1 MKRIERIKRF
11 SALLAVCILLG
22 VIFSPCVYAAGSTA
36 RSAAGSVTYTFSDLF
51 VSPGGSGVS
60 YTYPDDGVKPT
71 VKVSGSDV
79 TIEIPAIDDFE
90 ALTITGT
97 ITEEKTKEVE
107 ERTHGVWGP
116 AGIITESFT
125 IKIDPTYSEDIFHT
139 DNGYGESYFAFDMYE
154 SYSGPSLFKI
164 EVVLKG
170 VLERNGQYDWFK
182 DVALEIFLSEP
193 YGTPLVVTGN
203 AQAGPGEDAGVEFG
217 STLFLMY
224 WQISRPMPDLPGGG
238 ATLFL
243 AGEDHAYYEKAK

>member
-11 SALLAVCILLG
+11 SALLAVCTLLG

-71 VKVSGSDV
+71 VKFSGSDV

-116 AGIITESFT
+116 A
-125 IKIDPTYSEDIFHT
+125 
-139 DNGYGESYFAFDMYE
+139 
-154 SYSGPSLFKI
+154 
-164 EVVLKG
+164 
-170 VLERNGQYDWFK
+170 
-182 DVALEIFLSEP
+182 
-193 YGTPLVVTGN
+193 
-203 AQAGPGEDAGVEFG
+203 
-217 STLFLMY
+217 
-224 WQISRPMPDLPGGG
+224 
-238 ATLFL
+238 
-243 AGEDHAYYEKAK
+243 